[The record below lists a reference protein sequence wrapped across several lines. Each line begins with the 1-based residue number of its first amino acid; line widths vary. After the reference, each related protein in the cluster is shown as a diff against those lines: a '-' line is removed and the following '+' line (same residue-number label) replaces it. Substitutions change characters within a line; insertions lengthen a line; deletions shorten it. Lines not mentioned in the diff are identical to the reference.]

1 TLEEKK
7 QKYNAIYEELA
18 RKKKQKAS

>member
-1 TLEEKK
+1 EEKK

>member
-1 TLEEKK
+1 K

>member
-1 TLEEKK
+1 EKK

>member
-1 TLEEKK
+1 LEEKK